1 MGSKKKTNAAAAA
14 AATTTTTRKRP
25 RRITR
30 TKPKY
35 NDNEEEEAP
44 TVSDIEDLGFSRNET
59 LEIRASLLEWYD
71 LNQRDLPW
79 RRISSSSVEGKD
91 GNDEEE
97 SERRAY
103 AVWVS
108 EVMLQQTRVQ
118 AVIGYFNR
126 WMQKWPTLGHLARAS
141 LEVFCASFFVLL
153 IEFVLLIL

>member
-1 MGSKKKTNAAAAA
+1 MDDDVVCSKKKTNAAAV
-14 AATTTTTRKRP
+14 TTTPTTTRKRP
-25 RRITR
+25 RRITS
-30 TKPKY
+30 TKPNYKEK
-35 NDNEEEEAP
+35 EEVEVP
-44 TVSDIEDLGFSRNET
+44 TVLDMEDFSFSGKET
-59 LEIRASLLEWYD
+59 LEIRAFLLEWYD

-79 RRISSSSVEGKD
+79 RRISSSNEGKGD
-91 GNDEEE
+91 NDEEG

-141 LEVFCASFFVLL
+141 MEVFCASFFVFL
-153 IEFVLLIL
+153 VY